1 MSVREIARRL
11 FAVLCIGWLLWLAI
25 WWFCRPVVLLHYA
38 EDARESVVYFFNDN
52 HLITKQEI
60 KPGRVERFYTDLFPG
75 ADSFINVSLP
85 FASRDGVEFKPP
97 FSRVTFTSI
106 RRQGL
111 REWRRNTDSSTAS
124 SSDNWKQGY
133 LKFFEQ

>member
-1 MSVREIARRL
+1 VRTMSVREIARRL

-38 EDARESVVYFFNDN
+38 EDAREPVVYFFNDN

-97 FSRVTFTSI
+97 FSRVDIYINSATRI
-106 RRQGL
+106 ERVEKKYG
-111 REWRRNTDSSTAS
+111 
-124 SSDNWKQGY
+124 
-133 LKFFEQ
+133 FFDRFQ